1 MLASMKINNSDFMK
15 IEENTRKIL
24 LKLFNIDKNLYTK
37 FRNIF
42 TKIYLEIIG
51 DIKSK
56 IFQIFYN
63 QSYFT
68 KNSEEEFIGKEIGIE
83 DNLK

>member
-1 MLASMKINNSDFMK
+1 MLASLKINNFDFTK
-15 IEENTRKIL
+15 IKENARNIL
-24 LKLFNIDKNLYTK
+24 LKLLNSDKNLFTK

-42 TKIYLEIIG
+42 SKIYLEIIG

-63 QSYFT
+63 HSNYA
-68 KNSEEEFIGKEIGIE
+68 KNSEEDFNGKENNI
-83 DNLK
+83 K